1 MHGAILHFLCPY
13 SPHPIH
19 LYVLA
24 ARSQKPNLF
33 TSLRIH
39 MNLLSLVHYYLPC
52 ERQPSCENGPCFHS
66 CPSILNLSSS
76 PGVIALKYKLP
87 VVAQRIKNK
96 FCTIAYKPSIIWLL
110 TILYSHRFSP
120 FPSLFILQ
128 PPWPSLCSSNSP
140 KLAPTWECGSA
151 YSSAGCQILTASA
164 TSFHS
169 AHGEH
174 RYLTSMLL
182 PWPPCW
188 NQSLLLF
195 YCFISLIIIDNYL
208 VSLKKK
214 LVISILLLEGKSMT
228 PGTLLPCLTW

>member
-1 MHGAILHFLCPY
+1 MATHLLTCTEPSYTFYALIYHIQSISMSWQPDLKSQICLHLSVSTWTILVWSTVIFLVND
-13 SPHPIH
+13 SHH
-19 LYVLA
+19 VL
-24 ARSQKPNLF
+24 
-33 TSLRIH
+33 
-39 MNLLSLVHYYLPC
+39 
-52 ERQPSCENGPCFHS
+52 NGPCFHS

-76 PGVIALKYKLP
+76 PGVISLKYKLP
-87 VVAQRIKNK
+87 VVVQRIKTK
-96 FCTIAYKPSIIWLL
+96 FCTIAYKPSIIRLL
-110 TILYSHRFSP
+110 TILYSHHFSP

-128 PPWPSLCSSNSP
+128 PLWPSLCSSNSP

-214 LVISILLLEGKSMT
+214 NLLSLF
-228 PGTLLPCLTW
+228 CY